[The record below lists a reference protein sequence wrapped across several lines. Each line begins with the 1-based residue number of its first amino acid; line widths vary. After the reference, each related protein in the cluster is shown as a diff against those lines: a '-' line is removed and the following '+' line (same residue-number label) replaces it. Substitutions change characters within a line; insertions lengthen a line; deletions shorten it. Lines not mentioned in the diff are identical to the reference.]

1 MMFSKLSDIR
11 RRLHETRN
19 DVLFCQEITAPCIFF
34 HCRRDKTKF
43 RFGVDQFEMTTCV
56 AGFKLLSKKLQKH
69 GKIMPIYDS
78 LILEDNSF
86 IQKYF
91 FLQLKMYNLLL
102 VSFEST
108 DR

>member
-1 MMFSKLSDIR
+1 
-11 RRLHETRN
+11 
-19 DVLFCQEITAPCIFF
+19 
-34 HCRRDKTKF
+34 
-43 RFGVDQFEMTTCV
+43 
-56 AGFKLLSKKLQKH
+56 
-69 GKIMPIYDS
+69 MPIYDS

>member
-11 RRLHETRN
+11 RRLLETQN

-34 HCRRDKTKF
+34 HCRRDETKF

-69 GKIMPIYDS
+69 GKIMPI
-78 LILEDNSF
+78 ILEDNSF